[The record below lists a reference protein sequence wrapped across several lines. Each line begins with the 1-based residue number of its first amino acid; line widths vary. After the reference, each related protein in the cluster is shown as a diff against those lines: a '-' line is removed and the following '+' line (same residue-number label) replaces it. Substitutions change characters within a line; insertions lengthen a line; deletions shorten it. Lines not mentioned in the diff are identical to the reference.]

1 MTPEQAAK
9 LFQPFSQADTSTTRK
24 HGGTGL
30 GLTISR
36 RLVELMGGEIGL
48 ESEPGVGSTFRFTV
62 SLGVASGPARER
74 IVPEQLRTVSALV
87 VDDNAA
93 ARDIL
98 VHVLDGA
105 CARVDAVSSGEEA
118 IAAVKQHDSGRPY
131 DVIFMDWRM
140 PGLDGIEAARLI
152 KQDPELK
159 KHPAV
164 VLVTA
169 FGREEVREEAERVQ
183 MDGFLLKP
191 VTTSM
196 LVDTLVGL
204 FAGTRQDRTALAP
217 AVDRQADRLRGVR
230 ILLAEDNEINQQIAV
245 ELLEGVG
252 ATVEV
257 ANDGVEAV
265 RKMLEQPEPP
275 NVDVVL
281 MDVQMPEMDGYQAT
295 RKIRSDP
302 RFASFPIIA
311 MTAHATI
318 EERQKCLEAG
328 MNGHVSKPIDPS
340 ALFETV
346 ERFVTPTAKGEAL
359 LPQEPA
365 SAAVAEADELP
376 EVAGLNVAEGLV
388 RVAGN
393 KKLYRK
399 LLRQFANTEADAP
412 QRIASALADKD
423 RTLAERLAHTV
434 KGVAGNIGAHAVQN
448 AAAHLE
454 KAIKGSAPEA
464 EIEALRVVLGQCLAP
479 LIQGLQTALE
489 GKDGEA
495 GSAPAADPEQVK
507 VAVEQL
513 SRYLAESDAAA
524 IDCFESAAPQL
535 RTLFSAPEFEHFA
548 SLIENYAFSEA
559 YEQLM
564 AAGEVRPRLT
574 ERHLSPLEGD
584 DRG

>member
-1 MTPEQAAK
+1 MKQQDSS
-9 LFQPFSQADTSTTRK
+9 QPY
-24 HGGTGL
+24 
-30 GLTISR
+30 
-36 RLVELMGGEIGL
+36 E
-48 ESEPGVGSTFRFTV
+48 
-62 SLGVASGPARER
+62 
-74 IVPEQLRTVSALV
+74 
-87 VDDNAA
+87 
-93 ARDIL
+93 
-98 VHVLDGA
+98 
-105 CARVDAVSSGEEA
+105 
-118 IAAVKQHDSGRPY
+118 
-131 DVIFMDWRM
+131 VIFMDWRM

-152 KQDPELK
+152 KQDPKLK

-204 FAGTRQDRTALAP
+204 FAGTREDRTALAP
-217 AVDRQADRLRGVR
+217 AVDRHADRLRGVR

-257 ANDGVEAV
+257 ANNGLQAV

-275 NVDVVL
+275 TVDVVL
-281 MDVQMPEMDGYQAT
+281 MDLQMPEMDGYQAT

-340 ALFETV
+340 ALFETL
-346 ERFVTPTAKGEAL
+346 ERFVAPTEKGEAL
-359 LPQEPA
+359 QPQEPA
-365 SAAVAEADELP
+365 PAAVVAEADELP
-376 EVAGLNVAEGLV
+376 DVAGLNVAEGLV

-393 KKLYRK
+393 RKLYRK
-399 LLRQFANTEADAP
+399 LLRQFSTTEADAA
-412 QRIASALADKD
+412 QRIASALAEKD
-423 RTLAERLAHTV
+423 RALAERLAHTV

-454 KAIKGSAPEA
+454 KAIKGSSPAA
-464 EIEALRVVLGQCLAP
+464 EIEPARVALEQCLVP
-479 LIQGLQTALE
+479 LIQGLRTALE

-495 GSAPAADPEQVK
+495 AQPAADR
-507 VAVEQL
+507 
-513 SRYLAESDAAA
+513 SR
-524 IDCFESAAPQL
+524 
-535 RTLFSAPEFEHFA
+535 
-548 SLIENYAFSEA
+548 
-559 YEQLM
+559 
-564 AAGEVRPRLT
+564 
-574 ERHLSPLEGD
+574 
-584 DRG
+584 

>member
-1 MTPEQAAK
+1 
-9 LFQPFSQADTSTTRK
+9 
-24 HGGTGL
+24 
-30 GLTISR
+30 
-36 RLVELMGGEIGL
+36 
-48 ESEPGVGSTFRFTV
+48 
-62 SLGVASGPARER
+62 
-74 IVPEQLRTVSALV
+74 
-87 VDDNAA
+87 
-93 ARDIL
+93 
-98 VHVLDGA
+98 
-105 CARVDAVSSGEEA
+105 
-118 IAAVKQHDSGRPY
+118 
-131 DVIFMDWRM
+131 M
-140 PGLDGIEAARLI
+140 PVLDGIEAARRI
-152 KQDPELK
+152 KQDPDLK

-204 FAGTRQDRTALAP
+204 FAGTHQDRTALAP

-275 NVDVVL
+275 RVDVVL
-281 MDVQMPEMDGYQAT
+281 MDIQMPEMDGYQAT

-311 MTAHATI
+311 MTAHATV
-318 EERQKCLEAG
+318 EERQKCSEAG

-346 ERFVTPTAKGEAL
+346 ERFVAPTVKGPAVT
-359 LPQEPA
+359 PQEPA
-365 SAAVAEADELP
+365 PAAVAEVDELP
-376 EVAGLNVAEGLV
+376 DVAGLNVAEGLV

-399 LLRQFANTEADAP
+399 LLRQFSNTEADAA
-412 QRIASALADKD
+412 QRIASALAGND

-434 KGVAGNIGAHAVQN
+434 KGVAGNIGAATVQN

-454 KAIKGSAPEA
+454 KAIKGSAPAA
-464 EIEALRVVLGQCLAP
+464 EIEALRVALEECLAP
-479 LIQGLQTALE
+479 LIHGLQTALE
-489 GKDGEA
+489 GADGEP
-495 GSAPAADPEQVK
+495 APAADPEEVK

-524 IDCFESAAPQL
+524 IDYFESAAPQL

-548 SLIENYAFSEA
+548 GLIENFAFSEA
-559 YEQLM
+559 YVQLM
-564 AAGEVRPRLT
+564 AAGEKNPLT
-574 ERHLSPLEGD
+574 PKI
-584 DRG
+584 